1 VNKTVKKN
9 FTCDRGIRVS
19 THSQIFEKY
28 LVPRPTLIE
37 AVFSVQTVLIFLSLY
52 SRGFTLEELKAA
64 GISKGLAQTIGI
76 AVDFRRR

>member
-1 VNKTVKKN
+1 M
-9 FTCDRGIRVS
+9 
-19 THSQIFEKY
+19 
-28 LVPRPTLIE
+28 VPRSTLIE
-37 AVFSVQTVLIFLSLY
+37 AVLFCFYCFY